1 MATIRKKGPYQWHC
15 QVRRKGYPSQT
26 RTFETRADAE
36 TWARQLEGEIDRG
49 VIVDRREA
57 DKNTLYS
64 VLERYAREVCPSHK
78 GGPVEALRC
87 RALMKTSLAKHKMSA
102 LSGILLA
109 EYRDSR
115 LKVVATST
123 VNRELN
129 LLSAA
134 INVARKEWGI
144 HIENPV
150 AIIRRPPSP
159 KARERRLSDEERTWL
174 IEELTPQGRYED
186 GTLSDRTRNPWIRPV
201 VLFALETAMR
211 LSEILSLHW
220 ENVSIKGKKAT
231 LPDTK
236 NGSTRDVPLSSR
248 ALAVLIGLPQS
259 LDGRVFPV
267 TDNAVK
273 LAFRRAVARARER
286 YLETCQAEHKKPI
299 KDFLLDFHF
308 HDLRHEATTML
319 AGYLNNVLELAAV
332 TGHKDLRMLKRYYHP
347 KAEDLAEKLG

>member
-1 MATIRKKGPYQWHC
+1 MT
-15 QVRRKGYPSQT
+15 
-26 RTFETRADAE
+26 
-36 TWARQLEGEIDRG
+36 
-49 VIVDRREA
+49 
-57 DKNTLYS
+57 
-64 VLERYAREVCPSHK
+64 
-78 GGPVEALRC
+78 
-87 RALMKTSLAKHKMSA
+87 
-102 LSGILLA
+102 
-109 EYRDSR
+109 
-115 LKVVATST
+115 
-123 VNRELN
+123 
-129 LLSAA
+129 A